1 MGNAGR
7 RLTMR
12 KRICGCHS
20 HDGFQLSPEGLA
32 QRDDVGPELAGVVA
46 TRYLDSIGSVSAN
59 GLGPEPFWP
68 PDKKIDEQLRRFH
81 SGS

>member
-1 MGNAGR
+1 
-7 RLTMR
+7 MR

-46 TRYLDSIGSVSAN
+46 TRYLDSMGSMSAN
-59 GLGPEPFWP
+59 GHGHGPPSIFDE
-68 PDKKIDEQLRRFH
+68 KILEAQSERFH
-81 SGS
+81 NGS